1 MALTETQSK
10 PMEEKKAE
18 PLYWVVPTY
27 HGWFEEQKFIIEV
40 ELPGIAK
47 DTIKIKALPD
57 YFTLRTQR
65 EKLGYYVEL
74 DLDFEIDPS
83 KIKATY
89 HEGLLRI
96 ELPVIDPIEK
106 AVEVKIE

>member
-1 MALTETQSK
+1 MALTDAQSK
-10 PMEEKKAE
+10 SIEEKKAE

-27 HGWFEEQKFIIEV
+27 HGWLDEKKYILEY
-40 ELPGIAK
+40 ELPGASK
-47 DTIKIKALPD
+47 DSIKIKALPD
-57 YFTLRTQR
+57 YFTLEAKRDNY
-65 EKLGYYVEL
+65 GYHS
-74 DLDFEIDPS
+74 DLEFGFEIDPS

-96 ELPVIDPIEK
+96 ELPLVDPTEK